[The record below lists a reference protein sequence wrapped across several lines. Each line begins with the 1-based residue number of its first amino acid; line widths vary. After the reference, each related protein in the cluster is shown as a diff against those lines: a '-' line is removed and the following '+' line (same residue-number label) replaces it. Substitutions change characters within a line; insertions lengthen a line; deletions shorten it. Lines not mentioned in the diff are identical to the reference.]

1 MDILTYR
8 KTKGLTQA
16 DFAALLVER
25 GSSATQSLVS
35 QWEQEKTG
43 ITPDRAREIEAAT
56 AGEVRCDDLR
66 PDLEWTRDDQGRVTG
81 FHVRLAAAG

>member
-16 DFAALLVER
+16 DFAALLVGR
-25 GSSATQSLVS
+25 GWPTTQSLVS

-56 AGEVRCDDLR
+56 DGEVRCEELR
-66 PDLEWTRDDQGRVTG
+66 PDLEWARDDEGRVTG